1 MDDRTMSTST
11 MSEAKNVVSEEAVL
25 ERLAVILRE
34 VIGEAWA
41 DDVAI
46 GPDTSFNRDLELESI
61 EFVSLSERLQTEYGR
76 KVDFAGWLADMELG
90 DIINLRVGQVVD
102 FICKC
107 LSSNATA

>member
-1 MDDRTMSTST
+1 MTTTSED
-11 MSEAKNVVSEEAVL
+11 SNPKPGVDAAPAAVL
-25 ERLAVILRE
+25 ERLAAILRE

-41 DDVAI
+41 DDVPISAE
-46 GPDTSFNRDLELESI
+46 TSFNRDLELESI

-76 KVDFAGWLADMELG
+76 KVDFAGWLADMEL
-90 DIINLRVGQVVD
+90 DQIIHLRVGQVVD

>member
-1 MDDRTMSTST
+1 MTTASDKT
-11 MSEAKNVVSEEAVL
+11 AVL

-41 DDVAI
+41 EDVEI

-61 EFVSLSERLQTEYGR
+61 EFVTLSERLQNEFGK
-76 KVDFAGWLADMELG
+76 KVDFAGWLADMEL
-90 DIINLRVGQVVD
+90 DQIINLRVGQVVD
-102 FICKC
+102 FISTC

>member
-1 MDDRTMSTST
+1 MSNSST
-11 MSEAKNVVSEEAVL
+11 RPSESTVSPELVL
-25 ERLAVILRE
+25 ERLAALLRE

-41 DDVAI
+41 DDVPITAE
-46 GPDTSFNRDLELESI
+46 TSFNRDLELESI

-76 KVDFAGWLADMELG
+76 KVDFAGWLADMEL
-90 DIINLRVGQVVD
+90 DQIIHLRVGQVVD

>member
-1 MDDRTMSTST
+1 MSST
-11 MSEAKNVVSEEAVL
+11 NEANLPLVSPEAVL

-41 DDVAI
+41 DDVPI
-46 GPDTSFNRDLELESI
+46 GPETSFNRDLELESI

-76 KVDFAGWLADMELG
+76 KVDFAGWLADMEL
-90 DIINLRVGQVVD
+90 DQIIHLRVGQVVD

-107 LSSNATA
+107 LSSNAAV